1 MTLLEAPV
9 PWAPHEYQKNAVK
22 FLLQHPHGA
31 LFLDPGLGKTSIVLE
46 AMKLLKHR
54 DMMTGALVIAPLRV
68 CHSVWPAEVAKWL
81 NFAGLTIE
89 ILHGPHK
96 AKALASKADI
106 YCINPEGLQ
115 WLMAQNDFK
124 RRRFDVLVVD
134 ESSKFKASNTL
145 RFRTL
150 KRSLGKF
157 ARRWILTGTPAPNG
171 IGDLFSQVY
180 LLDQGA
186 ALGQYVTQFR
196 KEYFLPVGYDWRLQ
210 DDAEVRIQ
218 EKLKPIS
225 LSLSAR
231 DYLELPEE
239 ITKTTWVELPPAARR
254 VYNALETQFLVTLD
268 SGERVTAL
276 SAAVAAGKCRQVA
289 NGALY
294 LEEVPTHKTV
304 GSTRQY
310 EAIHTEKLDALCDL
324 IEECAGQP
332 VLVAYEFEHDLR
344 RLRERLGATTPYI
357 GGGVSMAQT
366 RQIVA
371 AWNAGQIPVL
381 LGQPQ
386 AMAHGLNMQ
395 GGGNHVVWFSLPWN
409 LELYLQ
415 FNQRVLR
422 QGSKHPHVFVYHLAA
437 RKTVDVMILAALR
450 SKRRTQKTLLD
461 ALKVYVRGVQ
471 K

>member
-1 MTLLEAPV
+1 M
-9 PWAPHEYQKNAVK
+9 
-22 FLLQHPHGA
+22 G
-31 LFLDPGLGKTSIVLE
+31 
-46 AMKLLKHR
+46 
-54 DMMTGALVIAPLRV
+54 GALVIAPLRV
-68 CHSVWPAEVAKWL
+68 CYDVWPSERSKWAD
-81 NFAGLTIE
+81 FTGLTME
-89 ILHGPHK
+89 LLHGPQK
-96 AKALASKADI
+96 AKALARAADI
-106 YCINPEGLQ
+106 YLINPEGLQ
-115 WLMAQNDFK
+115 WLSAQPGFK
-124 RRRFDVLVVD
+124 RRRFDVLVID
-134 ESSKFKASNTL
+134 ESSKFKSSGTQ

-150 KRSLGKF
+150 RRSLDKF

-171 IGDLFSQVY
+171 MADLFSQVY

-186 ALGQYVTQFR
+186 ALGKYITQFR
-196 KEYFLPVGYDWRLQ
+196 KEYFLPAGFDWHLQ
-210 DDAEVRIQ
+210 KGADARIQ

-231 DYLELPEE
+231 DYLELPTEV
-239 ITKTTWVELPPAARR
+239 TKTVWVELPPAARR
-254 VYNALETQFLVTLD
+254 VYDALETQFLATLD
-268 SGERVTAL
+268 SGERVTAV

-294 LEEVPTHKTV
+294 LEEVPAHKEV
-304 GSTRQY
+304 GQTRQY
-310 EAIHTEKLDALCDL
+310 ETVHTEKLDALCDL
-324 IEECAGQP
+324 IDECAGQP

-344 RLRERLGATTPYI
+344 RLRERLDHGRRGASTPHI

-366 RQIVA
+366 RQTVA

-395 GGGNHVVWFSLPWN
+395 GGGNHVVWFALPWN

-422 QGSKHPHVFVYHLAA
+422 QGSAHAHVFVYHLAA
-437 RKTVDVMILAALR
+437 RNTVDVAVLAALR
-450 SKRRTQKTLLD
+450 AKHRTQQTLLT
-461 ALKVYVRGVQ
+461 ALKAYGHGAR

>member
-1 MTLLEAPV
+1 
-9 PWAPHEYQKNAVK
+9 
-22 FLLQHPHGA
+22 
-31 LFLDPGLGKTSIVLE
+31 
-46 AMKLLKHR
+46 
-54 DMMTGALVIAPLRV
+54 MMTGALVIAPLRV
-68 CHSVWPAEVAKWL
+68 CYDVWPAERDKWAD
-81 NFAGLTIE
+81 FGGLTVE
-89 ILHGPHK
+89 VLHGAHK
-96 AKALASKADI
+96 TKALARKADI

-115 WLMAQNDFK
+115 WLTAQNDFK
-124 RRRFDVLVVD
+124 RRRFDVLVID
-134 ESSKFKASNTL
+134 ESSKFKAGNTQ
-145 RFRTL
+145 RFRIL

-171 IGDLFSQVY
+171 MGDLFSQVY
-180 LLDQGA
+180 ILDQGA
-186 ALGQYVTQFR
+186 ALGQYITQFR
-196 KEYFLPVGYDWRLQ
+196 KEYFLPVGFDWHLQ
-210 DDAEVRIQ
+210 PGAEARIQ

-254 VYNALETQFLVTLD
+254 VYDALETQFLATLD
-268 SGERVTAL
+268 SGERVTAV

-294 LEEVPTHKTV
+294 LEEALAHKAV

-310 EAIHTEKLDALCDL
+310 EAVHAEKLDALCDL

-344 RLRERLGATTPYI
+344 RLRDRLGAATPYI

-366 RQIVA
+366 RQTVA

-386 AMAHGLNMQ
+386 AMAHGLNLQ
-395 GGGNHVVWFSLPWN
+395 GGGNHVVWFALPWN

-422 QGSKHPHVFVYHLAA
+422 QGSKHAHVFVYHLAA
-437 RKTVDVMILAALR
+437 RQTVDVAVLAALR
-450 SKRRTQKTLLD
+450 SKHRTQRTLLD
-461 ALKVYVRGVQ
+461 ALKVYARGVQ